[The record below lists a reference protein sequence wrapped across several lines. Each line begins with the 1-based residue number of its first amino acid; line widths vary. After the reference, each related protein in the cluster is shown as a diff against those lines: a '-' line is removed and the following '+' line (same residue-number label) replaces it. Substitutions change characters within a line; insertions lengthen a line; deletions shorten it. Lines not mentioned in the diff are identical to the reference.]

1 MLLKEV
7 LSKNDN
13 DFQRLFD
20 INITPLNETAPSQK
34 KYAGANQ
41 MSF

>member
-7 LSKNDN
+7 LAKNDI

-20 INITPLNETAPSQK
+20 INITPLNETAPSKK
-34 KYAGANQ
+34 KYARGNQ
-41 MSF
+41 MPF

>member
-7 LSKNDN
+7 LAKNDN

-20 INITPLNETAPSQK
+20 INITPLNATAASKK